1 MSRVKRYGQLTSEN
15 QERLRPI
22 SQVAKRWLV
31 LGKTIQE
38 ILDMNPKILTLPEW
52 GAWRAVKNAVE
63 AKEGSQQGI
72 RAAEVLRLI
81 IDGPEETIDG
91 KDAIGAVVA
100 LIDGMRKPETV
111 TAEFIEEQPQLTEG
125 DNDDRTEGQPG
136 DAETS
141 RGDDH

>member
-1 MSRVKRYGQLTSEN
+1 LTSEN

-111 TAEFIEEQPQLTEG
+111 TAEFVEEQPQLTEG
-125 DNDDRTEGQPG
+125 ESNEQPEERSR

-141 RGDDH
+141 NGDDH

>member
-22 SQVAKRWLV
+22 HQVAKRWLV

-52 GAWRAVKNAVE
+52 GAWRAVKNATE

-111 TAEFIEEQPQLTEG
+111 TAEFIEQPQLTEG
-125 DNDDRTEGQPG
+125 ESDEQTEGQPG